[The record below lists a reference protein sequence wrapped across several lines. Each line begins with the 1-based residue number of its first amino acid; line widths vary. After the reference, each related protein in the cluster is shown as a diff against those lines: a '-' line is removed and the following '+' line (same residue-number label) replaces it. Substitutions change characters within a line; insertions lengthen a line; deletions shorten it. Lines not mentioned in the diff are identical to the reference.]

1 MLAAGASPRNAVHIR
16 LEVQPPSIAE
26 CLEVSFVPAVMG
38 AARGDVTELKLFIAA
53 AQAAHGAG
61 ETVAALQEAMDE
73 LPVQSAGRP
82 LANEELSLRS
92 LWISLVFLTLDHLTK
107 ESAPATPDGG
117 LVSAT
122 LQQEYAALVA
132 ELVRAKRDMIPL
144 SKIDVNEL
152 TTVQPARTPS
162 DTALLRYTVLV
173 VYLTVDNVEAEKAA
187 GTRADARPFIPGSGS
202 GG

>member
-1 MLAAGASPRNAVHIR
+1 MGLRFTTAALIM
-16 LEVQPPSIAE
+16 IW
-26 CLEVSFVPAVMG
+26 FVPLP
-38 AARGDVTELKLFIAA
+38 RGHWGMLGVIA
-53 AQAAHGAG
+53 
-61 ETVAALQEAMDE
+61 
-73 LPVQSAGRP
+73 
-82 LANEELSLRS
+82 
-92 LWISLVFLTLDHLTK
+92 
-107 ESAPATPDGG
+107 